1 MISLVK
7 QNGGFM
13 NFMKGLLPII
23 LLSAIIGCQQQK
35 NEGPPVAPVKE
46 FVDEYWGVK
55 VDDPYRY
62 MENLEDPEVQTW
74 FKGQADYSAQVLS
87 QLPGRETLF
96 QRLKVLDA
104 GKPFSNST
112 IIRYKDGS
120 LFFLN
125 RKAGEN
131 ISKLY
136 IRDGETGKE
145 KLLVDPESMKV
156 ENNQHYSIYYYTP
169 SPDKKYVVYGLDQGG
184 SEKTTLY
191 ILDLNSGQLLPE
203 TIDRIETAYNKPRW
217 TKDSKGFFYTRRQ
230 KLPEDSPETEIYKNT
245 KVYYHKIG
253 ESVTE
258 DQMIAATGYSELAG
272 FSIVDFPS
280 LYIPSGSD
288 YAVLKIKHGDSNE
301 LTLFSAPIKSLLSG
315 NIPWKKICDI
325 EHGVTGYT
333 VHANDIYLKTY
344 DEAPRF
350 KVVQTSL
357 KKPEFNTA
365 KVIVSASENV
375 VQSINSAKDALYI
388 TILDAGF
395 RKIKRV
401 RYGEVAGSDFL
412 NIPNNAAGYVTSIN
426 NELDGMLVYA
436 TSWTKGSLIYDYE
449 PKSDTFKDTGLMP
462 VGKFD
467 NLEGFTSKEV
477 EVKSNDGVMIPMSII
492 YKSDIQMN
500 GKNPALI
507 QGYGSYGMLSSVYF
521 NPLRIAWLEKGG
533 VMAVAHVRGGGAYGK
548 EWHLAGQKTT
558 KPNTWKDFIACA
570 EYLISEGY
578 TSKELIAGQGGS
590 AGGILIGRAITERPD
605 LFAAAIINVGDL
617 DAIRAE
623 TTTNGVP
630 NIQEFGT
637 VTKEDEFHALLAMSS
652 YHHVVDG
659 EKYPAVLLTHGIND
673 PRVDPWMSGKMTARL
688 QAASTSGKPV
698 LFRVNYSAGH
708 GIGSTRDQY
717 LQQMADEMSFL
728 LWQFNVTN

>member
-1 MISLVK
+1 M
-7 QNGGFM
+7 M
-13 NFMKGLLPII
+13 YFMKSLLLTI
-23 LLSAIIGCQQQK
+23 LLCTFFGCQQQSA
-35 NEGPPVAPVKE
+35 EGPPVAPVRNV
-46 FVDEYWGVK
+46 VDEHFGVK

-62 MENLEDPEVQTW
+62 MENLEDPEVQAW
-74 FKGQADYSAQVLS
+74 FKGQADYTNQVLN
-87 QLPGRETLF
+87 QIPGRDELF
-96 QRLKVLDA
+96 QRLKELDA
-104 GKPFSNST
+104 GKPFSNAG

-120 LFFLN
+120 LFYLN

-131 ISKLY
+131 IRKLY
-136 IRDGETGKE
+136 MRDGKTGEE
-145 KLLVDPESMKV
+145 KLLIDPESMKV
-156 ENNQHYSIYYYTP
+156 EDNQHYSIYYYTP
-169 SPDKKYVVYGLDQGG
+169 SPDKKFVVYGLDQGG
-184 SEKTTLY
+184 SEETTLY
-191 ILDLNSGQLLPE
+191 VLDLTTGKVLPE

-217 TKDSKGFFYTRRQ
+217 TPDSKGFFYARRQ
-230 KLPEDSPETEIYKNT
+230 KLPPDAPETEIYKNS
-245 KVYYHKIG
+245 KVYYHKLG
-253 ESVTE
+253 TAVDE
-258 DQMIAATGYSELAG
+258 DQMIAATGYSELAN
-272 FSIVDFPS
+272 FSVVDFPS
-280 LYIPSGSD
+280 IYIPAGSD

-301 LTLFSAPIKSLLSG
+301 LTLFTAPVKSLLSG
-315 NIPWKKICDI
+315 NRPWKKICDV
-325 EHGVTGYT
+325 EHGVTGYD
-333 VHANDIYLKTY
+333 VHGDDIYLKSY
-344 DEAPRF
+344 HQAPRY

-357 KKPEFNTA
+357 KKPNFTLA
-365 KVIVSASENV
+365 KVIVPASENV
-375 VQSINSAKDALYI
+375 VQSVNTAKDALYV
-388 TILDAGF
+388 TILDAGV

-401 RYGEVAGSDFL
+401 PYGKVAGKDYL
-412 NIPNNAAGYVTSIN
+412 AIPNNTAGYVTSIN
-426 NELDGMLVYA
+426 KEMDGMLVYA
-436 TSWTKGSLIYDYE
+436 TSWTKGSMIYEYD
-449 PKSDTFKDTGLMP
+449 PKRNSFDDTGMMP

-467 NLEGFTSKEV
+467 NLEGFSSKEV
-477 EVKSNDGVMIPMSII
+477 KVKSHDGVMVPLSII

-500 GKNPALI
+500 GKNPTLV
-507 QGYGSYGMLSSVYF
+507 QGYGSYGFPSNVFF
-521 NPLRIAWLEKGG
+521 NQLRIAWLEKGG
-533 VMAVAHVRGGGAYGK
+533 VIAVAHVRGGGAYGK

-617 DAIRAE
+617 DAVRAE

-637 VTKEDEFHALLAMSS
+637 VTIEEEFHALLAMSS

-708 GIGSTRDQY
+708 GAGPRRDQY
-717 LQQMADEMSFL
+717 LQVTADQMAFL
-728 LWQFNVTN
+728 LWQFHLTEQS